1 MSELRQTL
9 RPEYFDAIYTADPD
23 PWKFAAS
30 PYERGKYTLTL
41 NAMPKS
47 RYRSALE
54 VGCSIGVLT
63 RLLASRCDAIVAID
77 AAQTPLVEARRR
89 CADLPGVRFEQMFVP
104 DEWPDGE
111 FDLILL
117 SEVVYYLSREDV
129 DRLAAQGHPILGQ
142 SGHRGPSPLDGGNE
156 LSAQWRRGHR
166 PLHRRGRIVMRRRAR
181 GSISAISPGRA
192 VACVNPLRAGGRAN
206 DARWLS
212 VRATPPVLA
221 IVEQTAGFDPR

>member
-9 RPEYFDAIYTADPD
+9 RPEYFDGIYTADPD
-23 PWKFAAS
+23 PWKFAESA
-30 PYERGKYTLTL
+30 YERGKYTLTL
-41 NAMPKS
+41 NAMPKP

-63 RLLASRCDAIVAID
+63 RLLASRCDAVVAID

-111 FDLILL
+111 FELILL

-129 DRLAAQGHPILGQ
+129 GRLADRVTRSLPKGGSVILVHWTGETDY
-142 SGHRGPSPLDGGNE
+142 PLGGVEAAVLFIE
-156 LSAQWRRGHR
+156 LIGAAH
-166 PLHRRGRIVMRRRAR
+166 LVAR
-181 GSISAISPGRA
+181 VDRYRQFRLD
-192 VACVNPLRAGGRAN
+192 VL
-206 DARWLS
+206 L
-212 VRATPPVLA
+212 PP
-221 IVEQTAGFDPR
+221 